1 MPVVFGAGEAVE
13 WGGDEVVEV
22 VDGAD
27 GEEAGGVERAG
38 ELAGFGEGFGDEGP
52 EETEEVETVAWEV
65 EGAGAGGEV
74 DGCGDGDGGGDGGVG
89 RGFGGV
95 FEGEVAAEAEA
106 DEGDGGGARGGVGDD
121 EAEVVGGSAVIGL
134 RQTIGDAAAG
144 AVVPCEDVPA
154 SGVEGAGETTD
165 VGGVE
170 AAFEAVGE
178 DGERGGARGG
188 VEHPR
193 EVEEV
198 GVGEFEPFES
208 GPLVWTGGEEAGEDG
223 GGVAV
228 SEETRWEVG
237 GSDDGHGGGTVGAEG
252 SGLKRVV
259 ALAWVVG

>member
-1 MPVVFGAGEAVE
+1 ME
-13 WGGDEVVEV
+13 WGGDAVVEI

-27 GEEAGGVERAG
+27 GGEGGGVERAG
-38 ELAGFGEGFGDEGP
+38 ELAGFGEGFGDEGS
-52 EETEEVETVAWEV
+52 EEAVEVETVAWEV

-74 DGCGDGDGGGDGGVG
+74 DWSGDGDGGGDGGVG

-106 DEGDGGGARGGVGDD
+106 DEGDGGGAWGGVGDD
-121 EAEVVGGSAVIGL
+121 EAKVVGGTAVIGL
-134 RQTIGDAAAG
+134 GETVGDAAAG

-154 SGVEGAGETTD
+154 GCVEGAGETAD

-178 DGERGGARGG
+178 DGEGGGARGG
-188 VEHPR
+188 VQHPC

-237 GSDDGHGGGTVGAEG
+237 GSDDGHGVGKMGAEG

-259 ALAWVVG
+259 ALAWVEGWE